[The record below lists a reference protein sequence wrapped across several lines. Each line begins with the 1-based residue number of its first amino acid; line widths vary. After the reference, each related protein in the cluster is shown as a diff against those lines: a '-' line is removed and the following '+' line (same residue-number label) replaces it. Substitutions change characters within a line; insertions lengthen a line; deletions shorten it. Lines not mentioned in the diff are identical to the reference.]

1 MDKNFKTNFLK
12 GSAAASIGTII
23 SMGFHFV
30 SFMILTRALEK
41 HDLGI
46 YVLILALVQLVS
58 LLSGLGLEI
67 SIVKFIAGDE
77 SARKEVL
84 FPVCLMKSIL
94 LIAAACLFYA
104 GGSIT
109 VEIFGQEIADYFLI
123 IPVIF
128 ISAGMR
134 DLFYNI
140 LQGLNYFRKY
150 AFAQILSA
158 ALRVGLI
165 LLIIVTNKLT
175 LLNLIY
181 IELITTAGAALFQ
194 AFMIPFKNLLHFP
207 GWDTYKSLLNFSFPL
222 YMNNVLTFVYDR
234 VNIFIIGAF
243 LNTASIAL
251 YDVAGRIPDA
261 FKKIYQSFIVVYYPN
276 ISKLFSQNN
285 KKGAIRLMN
294 KSLAFSSVILAFI
307 SLVSFFFGKEII
319 TLLFSDAYK
328 ESAFAFSLLMFNFYL
343 RALSNLL
350 GYTLVSAGYSSVPVK
365 VNIVS
370 SIISVGGSI
379 LLIPLIGYIGAVYS
393 LLAMN
398 ISSVILFNYHL
409 VKRDMAPESFEYYKP
424 LIFIIALGL
433 FSILIPLEVLALKIL
448 FLIIFLIAS
457 WIWLNGVKEIF
468 KYFFRKIRLKSL

>member
-1 MDKNFKTNFLK
+1 
-12 GSAAASIGTII
+12 
-23 SMGFHFV
+23 
-30 SFMILTRALEK
+30 MILTRTLEK

-46 YVLILALVQLVS
+46 YVLILALIQLIS

-67 SIVKFIAGDE
+67 SVVKFIAGNE
-77 SARKEVL
+77 SARKDVL
-84 FPVCLMKSIL
+84 LPVCLMKSIL
-94 LIAAACLFYA
+94 LIAASGLFYA
-104 GGSIT
+104 GGKIT
-109 VEIFGQEIADYFLI
+109 LDIFGQEIADYFLI
-123 IPVIF
+123 IPVVF
-128 ISAGMR
+128 IAAGIR

-150 AFAQILSA
+150 AFAQILGA

-165 LLIIVTNKLT
+165 LLVIIKNDLT
-175 LLNLIY
+175 LSNLIY
-181 IELITTAGAALFQ
+181 IELITTAGAAFFQ
-194 AFMIPFKNLLHFP
+194 AFLIPFKKFLHFP
-207 GWDTYKSLLNFSFPL
+207 GWDTYRMLLKFSFPL

-276 ISKLFSQNN
+276 IAKLFSQD
-285 KKGAIRLMN
+285 KKNDALRLMN
-294 KSLAFSSVILAFI
+294 KSLSFSSVILAFI
-307 SLVSFFFGKEII
+307 TLFSFFFGKEII
-319 TLLFSDAYK
+319 TLLFSDTYK
-328 ESAFAFSLLMFNFYL
+328 ESAFAFSVLMLNFYI

-379 LLIPLIGYIGAVYS
+379 ILIPLIGFTGAVYS

-398 ISSVILFNYHL
+398 ISSLLLFNYHL
-409 VKRDMAPESFEYYKP
+409 SKRDMKPNSFEYYKP
-424 LIFIIALGL
+424 AIFIIALGL
-433 FSILIPLEVLALKIL
+433 LSFLMQVEELPLKIL
-448 FLIIFLIAS
+448 FLILYLIAG

-468 KYFFRKIRLKSL
+468 KFFTGKIKLKSL